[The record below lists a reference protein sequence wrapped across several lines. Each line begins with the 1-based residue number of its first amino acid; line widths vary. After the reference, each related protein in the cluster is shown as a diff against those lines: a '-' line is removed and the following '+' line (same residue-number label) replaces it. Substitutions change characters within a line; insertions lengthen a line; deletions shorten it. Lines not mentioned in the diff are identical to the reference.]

1 MTRPLPAM
9 PGRRLETG
17 LWILALIVVFVGC
30 DPSLGPSGVPST
42 AWVELFT
49 GEQSVGPLEDGQVLM
64 VERGSQGGVHIWG
77 SLRTGGI
84 NRGSEDEYEALL
96 AGDRPL
102 VEFVLEA
109 SYGVLSNANVVRE
122 YLRQDEQGALVLV
135 GRRVIFRHYSELPE
149 DWQELDW
156 EEVEQL
162 MEEDDLT
169 FSVTITDSNG
179 RTAHDSKT
187 VRVEFPPRQ
196 LEQPG

>member
-1 MTRPLPAM
+1 VTHPLQAL
-9 PGRRLETG
+9 PGRRLGTG
-17 LWILALIVVFVGC
+17 LWILALVVLFAGC
-30 DPSLGPSGVPST
+30 DPSLGPSGVSGA

-49 GEQSVGPLEDGQVLM
+49 GEQSMGPLEDGQVLM

-77 SLRTGGI
+77 SLRAGGI
-84 NRGSEDEYEALL
+84 ERGSEDQYDALL
-96 AGDRPL
+96 SGDRPL

-109 SYGVLSNANVVRE
+109 PYGVLSNPNVVRE
-122 YLRQDEQGALVLV
+122 YLTANEQGDLLLV

-162 MEEDDLT
+162 MEQDDLT
-169 FSVTITDSNG
+169 FSVTITDSRG

-187 VRVEFPPRQ
+187 VRVEFPPRD